1 MAGECTWDSL
11 HFTERFFLYSY
22 NAESFYHNEHFQN
35 NFQHKSLVI
44 KIIGYHLILDINKV
58 Q

>member
-1 MAGECTWDSL
+1 MGF
-11 HFTERFFLYSY
+11 FTFYRTFFSVLY